1 MIVYHN
7 NPTSIYTYIYIYL
20 YMGVVVVILIH
31 TYAYILLYT
40 YIYYIAHMRVAT
52 SMPAYKLV
60 YAASRIYMYTTTYP
74 TTL

>member
-1 MIVYHN
+1 
-7 NPTSIYTYIYIYL
+7 
-20 YMGVVVVILIH
+20 MGVVVVILIY
-31 TYAYILLYT
+31 TYTYILLYT